1 MPSRWLNGA
10 ARRELEELRC
20 HQSSSAGGLCSAI
33 VEVVLP
39 EASPPR
45 ERWLT
50 REEAARLLWAAWR
63 YREVQKG
70 TPRIVGHASTSQGSF
85 WLRSTRVRAQ
95 VRFAVRAL
103 GPTVGRGWID
113 LDSGVFYRR
122 AAGARETKKRQ
133 PPVPLPPE
141 LLAHLRRW
149 KRRGQRFCEGRR
161 AWS

>member
-70 TPRIVGHASTSQGSF
+70 TPTDRRPRQHIARFILVALYTGT
-85 WLRSTRVRAQ
+85 RSS
-95 VRFAVRAL
+95 AVC
-103 GPTVGRGWID
+103 
-113 LDSGVFYRR
+113 
-122 AAGARETKKRQ
+122 GARFRSN
-133 PPVPLPPE
+133 
-141 LLAHLRRW
+141 
-149 KRRGQRFCEGRR
+149 GRAR
-161 AWS
+161 LDRSR